1 MRLRADRVQ
10 VRVPATSANLGPGY
24 DAMGVALALHDEL
37 EVRAVASAGVDVVV
51 EGEGAGSVPT
61 DERHLVVQA
70 IRRALD
76 HVGAPQAGLAL
87 TCRNAIPHGRG
98 LGSSAAAVVAGV
110 IAARGLISEPE
121 ALDDATV
128 LALATQMEGHPDNAA
143 PAILGGATIINLPD
157 TLGYALPEEYGELFR
172 TVRREARG
180 GDRVRYSAHCHNDL
194 GLAVANSLAA
204 IQAGATQVEVH
215 PGIAPV
221 VMIPPNHL
229 STKAARSVL
238 PELVPHADAAFQ
250 AGRSALLVQAL
261 GRRPDLLLDA
271 TVDKL
276 HQEYRRRVM
285 PDSLAL
291 VDALRARGVAAVVSG
306 AGPTVLALARRLD
319 AEGGATDADAA
330 IAEAFG
336 GVLGGWVIRPLGVD
350 TSGARLVVGDHPI
363 G

>member
-1 MRLRADRVQ
+1 MRLRADRVR

-37 EVRAVASAGVDVVV
+37 EVRAVASAGVEVVV
-51 EGEGAGSVPT
+51 EGEGAGTVPD
-61 DERHLVVQA
+61 DERHLVVRA
-70 IRRALD
+70 IRVALD

-98 LGSSAAAVVAGV
+98 LGSSAAAVVAGIV
-110 IAARGLISEPE
+110 AARGLISEPE

-143 PAILGGATIINLPD
+143 PAILGGATVAWTNA
-157 TLGYALPEEYGELFR
+157 T
-172 TVRREARG
+172 G
-180 GDRVRYSAHCHNDL
+180 GV
-194 GLAVANSLAA
+194 
-204 IQAGATQVEVH
+204 GATQVEVH
-215 PGIAPV
+215 FDIAPV
-221 VMIPPNHL
+221 VMIPPTHL
-229 STKAARSVL
+229 STKAARDVL
-238 PELVPHADAAFQ
+238 PAHVPHADAAFQ

-276 HQEYRRRVM
+276 HQEYRRAVM

-306 AGPTVLALARRLD
+306 AGPTVLALARRLEND
-319 AEGGATDADAA
+319 SAPGAGADDERARGTDADAA

-336 GVLGGWVIRPLGVD
+336 GVLGGWIIRPLAVD
-350 TSGARLVVGDHPI
+350 PSGARLVVGEHPI

>member
-1 MRLRADRVQ
+1 MRLRADRVR

-37 EVRAVASAGVDVVV
+37 EVRAVASSGVEVVV
-51 EGEGAGSVPT
+51 EGEGAGSVPD
-61 DERHLVVQA
+61 DERHLVVRA
-70 IRRALD
+70 IRVALD

-98 LGSSAAAVVAGV
+98 LGSSAAAVVAGI

-143 PAILGGATIINLPD
+143 PAILGGATVAWTNA
-157 TLGYALPEEYGELFR
+157 T
-172 TVRREARG
+172 G
-180 GDRVRYSAHCHNDL
+180 GV
-194 GLAVANSLAA
+194 
-204 IQAGATQVEVH
+204 GATQVEVH
-215 PGIAPV
+215 PEIAPV
-221 VMIPPNHL
+221 VMIPPTHL
-229 STKAARSVL
+229 STKAARGVL
-238 PELVPHADAAFQ
+238 PEHVPHADAAFQ

-276 HQEYRRRVM
+276 HQEYRRSVM

-291 VDALRARGVAAVVSG
+291 VDALRATGVAAVVSG

-319 AEGGATDADAA
+319 GVPSAFAAPGGPGAAGAAQGTDADAA
-330 IAEAFG
+330 IAAAFG
-336 GVLGGWVIRPLGVD
+336 GVLGGWVIRPLAVD
-350 TSGARLVVGDHPI
+350 PSGAQLVVGEHPI

>member
-1 MRLRADRVQ
+1 MRLRADRVR

-37 EVRAVASAGVDVVV
+37 EVRAVASAGVEVVV
-51 EGEGAGSVPT
+51 EGEGAGTVPD
-61 DERHLVVQA
+61 DERHLVVRA
-70 IRRALD
+70 IRVALD

-98 LGSSAAAVVAGV
+98 LGSSAAAVVAGIV
-110 IAARGLISEPE
+110 AARGLISEPE

-143 PAILGGATIINLPD
+143 PAILGGATVAWTNA
-157 TLGYALPEEYGELFR
+157 T
-172 TVRREARG
+172 G
-180 GDRVRYSAHCHNDL
+180 GV
-194 GLAVANSLAA
+194 
-204 IQAGATQVEVH
+204 GATQVEVH
-215 PGIAPV
+215 LDIAPV
-221 VMIPPNHL
+221 VMIPPTHL
-229 STKAARSVL
+229 STKAARDVL
-238 PELVPHADAAFQ
+238 PAHVPHADAAFQ

-276 HQEYRRRVM
+276 HQEYRRAVM

-306 AGPTVLALARRLD
+306 AGPTVLALARRLED
-319 AEGGATDADAA
+319 ASAPGAGAAAGADDERARGTDADAA

-336 GVLGGWVIRPLGVD
+336 GVLGGWIIRPLAVD
-350 TSGARLVVGDHPI
+350 PSGARLVVGEHPI